1 MVAAAVA
8 AWLVPAVV
16 EVVAAWLDHPA
27 VVEVVVAAWL
37 DHPAVVVVAAWLVP
51 AVAVVVGFPEA
62 DSKECR
68 RDQRPGPAC
77 QASLPG
83 LVCRTI

>member
-1 MVAAAVA
+1 MDDQVAAAA
-8 AWLVPAVV
+8 
-16 EVVAAWLDHPA
+16 VVAAWLDHPA
-27 VVEVVVAAWL
+27 AVVVVAWL
-37 DHPAVVVVAAWLVP
+37 DHPVVVVAWLDHPV
-51 AVAVVVGFPEA
+51 VVVVVGFPEA

-83 LVCRTI
+83 LVCPTI

>member
-1 MVAAAVA
+1 MDDQVVAAAVA

-27 VVEVVVAAWL
+27 V
-37 DHPAVVVVAAWLVP
+37 AVVVVAAWLVP

>member
-1 MVAAAVA
+1 MAAAA
-8 AWLVPAVV
+8 
-16 EVVAAWLDHPA
+16 VVAAWLDHPA
-27 VVEVVVAAWL
+27 AVVVVAWL
-37 DHPAVVVVAAWLVP
+37 DHPVVVVAWLDHPVVVVAWLDHPV
-51 AVAVVVGFPEA
+51 VVVVVGFPEA

-83 LVCRTI
+83 LVCPTI